1 MFVGRF
7 RRSCLEMVMQMFL
20 PTEISTHLH
29 RDAVLKHDVINHV
42 QRSLQKA
49 PIILRILECVARI
62 FLAVFGGF
70 LFLLSPSPSRRA
82 KIIHKNLSGLGIEF
96 FSRFVILYKV
106 QQLYLNLAFYAYF
119 ENPTVRSSLGLPDFQ
134 ARAKFFFENRTK
146 LINENKE

>member
-82 KIIHKNLSGLGIEF
+82 KIIHNL

>member
-82 KIIHKNLSGLGIEF
+82 KIIHTL

>member
-20 PTEISTHLH
+20 PSEISTHLH

-49 PIILRILECVARI
+49 PIILRTLERVARV
-62 FLAVFGGF
+62 FLAVFGSF

-82 KIIHKNLSGLGIEF
+82 KIIHNL
-96 FSRFVILYKV
+96 FSRFVILYKM

-119 ENPTVRSSLGLPDFQ
+119 ENPAVRSSLGLPDFQ
-134 ARAKFFFENRTK
+134 ARAKFFFEKRTK